1 MEDGFSV
8 TFVTPGVISS
18 VQIFLTIY
26 LLKAW
31 TGNVPNVYAELN
43 YMYCECV
50 IFVYIE
56 LNYTVNVLYLYI
68 LNSFALI
75 NVEFINWGECPT
87 TGNGI
92 TST

>member
-1 MEDGFSV
+1 M
-8 TFVTPGVISS
+8 
-18 VQIFLTIY
+18 
-26 LLKAW
+26 
-31 TGNVPNVYAELN
+31 YAELN
-43 YMYCECV
+43 YMHCECV

-75 NVEFINWGECPT
+75 NEFKVEFINWGECPT
-87 TGNGI
+87 TGNRI